1 MPFFSVLENMTVGE
15 PYLLSDMTRFIG
27 DAGREILEQ
36 TVMYREWN
44 KPHGLLD
51 SFCIALIK
59 RPQELVCLNLT
70 LRSDRR
76 PVVDDDRRLV
86 SRLVPHI
93 TRAAMIGDQLAIEQR
108 SGGVYRDLL
117 DQMTHS
123 IIIVSRG
130 MRIVYANAAAEQMLS
145 EGVLLR
151 SQRGRLIVT
160 NPAAAERI
168 ENDVRLSAYLEHEL
182 DGCNFSVPLGDPF
195 LPSIAHVVPLARRDA
210 AHRFSRDGV
219 AAIVVAGTA
228 PGAGPSMDAV
238 AALYGLTSAERRV
251 AQLTAGG
258 LTRAAIAEIVGVKE
272 STVKSQLEAIF
283 SKTGVSGQTALS
295 ILMRDLSPPL
305 R

>member
-1 MPFFSVLENMTVGE
+1 MLDGDRFSQLVGLIYDSAADASLWNSALAEVSDAVEGTVATLSIIDPVAKSVAFTGVAGPRDITFPLIGRYAEHMPFFSVLENMTVGE

-182 DGCNFSVPLGDPF
+182 DGCNFS
-195 LPSIAHVVPLARRDA
+195 
-210 AHRFSRDGV
+210 
-219 AAIVVAGTA
+219 
-228 PGAGPSMDAV
+228 
-238 AALYGLTSAERRV
+238 
-251 AQLTAGG
+251 
-258 LTRAAIAEIVGVKE
+258 
-272 STVKSQLEAIF
+272 
-283 SKTGVSGQTALS
+283 
-295 ILMRDLSPPL
+295 
-305 R
+305 